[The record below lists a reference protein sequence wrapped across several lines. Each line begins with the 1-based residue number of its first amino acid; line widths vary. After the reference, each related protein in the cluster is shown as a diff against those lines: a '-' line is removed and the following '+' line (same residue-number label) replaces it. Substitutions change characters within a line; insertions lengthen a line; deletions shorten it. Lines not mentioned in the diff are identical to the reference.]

1 MGIYS
6 RLSDI
11 INSNL
16 HSMLDRAEDP
26 EKMIRLAIGEM
37 EDTLVELRSNA
48 VSSIARRKQLER
60 ERARLNEKCAE
71 WQEKAELALTKDR
84 EDLARQ
90 ALMLV
95 EEFRAR
101 DEEFKTEL
109 DALNEALDKIDSDV
123 GRLNDK
129 LRDAKARQ
137 KALLIRQKTA
147 SVQLRAKNQVNDQK
161 IAEAVARFEAFER
174 KVDDL
179 EARTEAQDIGR
190 GEGLEKEFADL
201 EKQDKI
207 EEQLLRMKARM
218 RQNDDSNAAS

>member
-1 MGIYS
+1 MGIYT

-16 HSMLDRAEDP
+16 HAMLDRAEDP

-60 ERARLNEKCAE
+60 DRSSLTAKIDE
-71 WQEKAELALTKDR
+71 WQAKAELALNKER

-90 ALMLV
+90 ALQLV
-95 EEFRAR
+95 EEFRGR
-101 DEEFKTEL
+101 DSALQLEL
-109 DALNEALDKIDSDV
+109 STLTDALDKLDADI

-129 LRDAKARQ
+129 LKDAKARQ
-137 KALLIRQKTA
+137 KALLLRHSTA
-147 SVQLRAKNQVNDQK
+147 SVQLKAKNQINDKK

-174 KVDDL
+174 KVDDI
-179 EARTEAQDIGR
+179 EAQTEAQDLGR
-190 GEGLEKEFADL
+190 GEGLEKAFADL
-201 EKQDKI
+201 EKDDKV
-207 EEQLLRMKARM
+207 EAELARMKSRL
-218 RQNDDSNAAS
+218 RQNDNAAPE

>member
-11 INSNL
+11 VNSNL

-60 ERARLNEKCAE
+60 ERSRLGEETTE

-101 DEEFKTEL
+101 DDEFSGEL
-109 DALNEALDKIDSDV
+109 DALNEALEKIDSDI

-137 KALLIRQKTA
+137 KALLLRQKTA

-174 KVDDL
+174 KVGDL
-179 EARTEAQDIGR
+179 EARTEVQDLGR
-190 GEGLEKEFADL
+190 GEVLEKEFSNL

-207 EEQLLRMKARM
+207 EEQLIRMKARM
-218 RQNDDSNAAS
+218 RQNDESDAAN